1 MEPRVSALLLA
12 AGLSRRM
19 GRTKQ
24 LLPLGD
30 KPVIRR
36 CVDALLAAGIPDIV
50 VVTGRDNGIA
60 GALRGL
66 PVTVA
71 VNGAQESDMAESVRV
86 GLKLCDPHSS
96 GVLICLSDHPLVLAS
111 TMAALVREHKRAPG
125 RIIIPSCGGR
135 RGHPTLFPL
144 PCVREI
150 FLGGTL
156 RDIVQ
161 KDAQRVML
169 LDTCDEG
176 VVLDMDTPEDYE
188 RMKRK
193 IG

>member
-1 MEPRVSALLLA
+1 
-12 AGLSRRM
+12 M
-19 GRTKQ
+19 GQTKQ

-30 KPVIRR
+30 KPAIRR

-50 VVTGRDNGIA
+50 VVTGEDNGIA

-86 GLKLCDPHSS
+86 GLKFCDPHSS
-96 GVLICLSDHPLVLAS
+96 GVHICLSDHPLVLAS
-111 TMAALVREHKRAPG
+111 TMAALVREHKRAPDS
-125 RIIIPSCGGR
+125 IIIPSSGGY

-144 PCVREI
+144 HCVREL

-156 RDIVQ
+156 RDIVH

-169 LDTCDEG
+169 LNTNDDG

-188 RMKRK
+188 RIKRK
-193 IG
+193 IGNL